1 MCVCAFACGHVY
13 VCTCIC
19 VRVYDRARNNFMP
32 VPSTELRAERAFSI
46 EKDLPRNCKPINKF
60 VPVNCH
66 FCNLYQEL
74 PFLDVQFLLNTHIH
88 THFQP
93 LRTAKALLSHSPG
106 HGDKVLPPT
115 RSQGQ
120 SVTNR
125 RSQCVTTHQI
135 TGTKCYQHKVTVT
148 SVTTHQI
155 TGTKCYQPRGHSD
168 RVSPPTRSQG
178 QSVHSHEVIQ
188 TKCSHSPGH
197 SDKVFTPT
205 RPQRISV
212 HTHQI
217 TN

>member
-1 MCVCAFACGHVY
+1 MCAFACGHVY

-120 SVTNR
+120 SV
-125 RSQCVTTHQI
+125 
-135 TGTKCYQHKVTVT
+135 
-148 SVTTHQI
+148 
-155 TGTKCYQPRGHSD
+155 
-168 RVSPPTRSQG
+168 
-178 QSVHSHEVIQ
+178 HSHEVIQ